1 MSGRERPAL
10 PGSARPPWNEV
21 ESLLRLLRGQDD
33 SSWVLRALVRRILE
47 IQDRVSEAE
56 LLALVDE
63 VAAIMGV
70 APVRH

>member
-1 MSGRERPAL
+1 
-10 PGSARPPWNEV
+10 
-21 ESLLRLLRGQDD
+21 LLGGQDD

-63 VAAIMGV
+63 VAAILGV